1 MSLKAKLICI
11 TTISLSLEIL
21 LKENHRFMSSCF
33 ELISVSSP
41 DKEMA
46 EVERD

>member
-11 TTISLSLEIL
+11 TKISLFLEIL
-21 LKENHRFMSSCF
+21 LKENHRFMSQCF
-33 ELISVSSP
+33 DVIGVSSP
-41 DKEMA
+41 DKELA